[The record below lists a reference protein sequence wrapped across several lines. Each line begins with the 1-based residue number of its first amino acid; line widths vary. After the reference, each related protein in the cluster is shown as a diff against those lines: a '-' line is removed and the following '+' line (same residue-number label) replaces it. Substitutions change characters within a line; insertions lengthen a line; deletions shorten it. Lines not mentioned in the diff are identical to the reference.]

1 MLRKQQ
7 KTLGGYFILL
17 HHVYLLF
24 RTVER
29 SVGLTENAGH
39 EYDGHEI
46 DGRDIEG
53 QDIYHLKKVT
63 LQCCVQSF

>member
-1 MLRKQQ
+1 
-7 KTLGGYFILL
+7 
-17 HHVYLLF
+17 
-24 RTVER
+24 
-29 SVGLTENAGH
+29 VGLTENAGH